1 MWQAG
6 ACAGR
11 RLAPFFASF
20 APHHGAPPRQ
30 HYEAVVESPSSG
42 PLGKGPVVNLR
53 LSSDL
58 VLKIFPDI
66 ALFYGALYLVGS
78 GSCVARELQPVIAA
92 DRRLLY

>member
-1 MWQAG
+1 MLR
-6 ACAGR
+6 ACGQLGH

-20 APHHGAPPRQ
+20 APNHGAPPRQ
-30 HYEAVVESPSSG
+30 HYEAAVESPSSG

-78 GSCVARELQPVIAA
+78 GSCAARELQPVIAA
-92 DRRLLY
+92 DKRLIY